1 MVSDPV
7 QCDDAVPLSLH
18 NAGSLDK
25 KEGSGVAR
33 LQALKEASL
42 QRARKSSCIWMIR

>member
-25 KEGSGVAR
+25 KEGSAAAR
-33 LQALKEASL
+33 LRALKGTSL
-42 QRARKSSCIWMIR
+42 QQARKSSCIRMIH